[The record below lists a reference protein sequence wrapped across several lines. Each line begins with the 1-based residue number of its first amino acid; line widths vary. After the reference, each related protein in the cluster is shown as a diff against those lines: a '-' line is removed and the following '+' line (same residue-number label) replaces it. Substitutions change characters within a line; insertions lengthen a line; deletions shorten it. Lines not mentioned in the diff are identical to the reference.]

1 MNYDDLIWSS
11 DWDGY
16 KVGYDNINTVGLY
29 RLKDIP
35 EIAMYIDIDNF
46 KILEVWV
53 DDEDNENDWNEW

>member
-11 DWDGY
+11 DWAGY

-35 EIAMYIDIDNF
+35 EIWLYLDVDNF
-46 KILEVWV
+46 KILEVWLESDE
-53 DDEDNENDWNEW
+53 DDE